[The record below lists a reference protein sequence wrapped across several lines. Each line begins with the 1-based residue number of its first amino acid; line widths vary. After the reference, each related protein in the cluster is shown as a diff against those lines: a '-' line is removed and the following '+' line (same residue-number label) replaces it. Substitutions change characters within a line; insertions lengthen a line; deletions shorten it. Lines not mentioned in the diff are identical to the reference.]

1 MRSLHFVVGFEKWH
15 IVRLSRHT
23 FLLKPRILEPKNQ
36 SNYSLKKSARLPPG
50 LVYIEH
56 GKQTG
61 ERCAANQFKFEC
73 RAREDEPTAASSR
86 LRPLNM

>member
-1 MRSLHFVVGFEKWH
+1 MRSLHFVVRFEKWH

-36 SNYSLKKSARLPPG
+36 SNQNSASLPPG

-56 GKQTG
+56 GRQEGDVLPTNLNLN
-61 ERCAANQFKFEC
+61 AAPG
-73 RAREDEPTAASSR
+73 RTSR
-86 LRPLNM
+86 PPRRVVSGL